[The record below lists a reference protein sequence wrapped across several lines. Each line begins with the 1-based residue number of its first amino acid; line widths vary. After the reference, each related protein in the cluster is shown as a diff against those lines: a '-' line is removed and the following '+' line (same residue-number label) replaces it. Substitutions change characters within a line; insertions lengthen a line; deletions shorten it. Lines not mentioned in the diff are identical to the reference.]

1 MRISHPEGRAPR
13 LRAVWVV
20 VEEKADEGALARR
33 GSSHVVVLLLWSTKY
48 GRPSGVWRSS
58 HPPGRGTVS
67 GTVDDGAVETG
78 VGRDEVGEEVEVVV
92 GEGAGAGCGRAG
104 RAF

>member
-1 MRISHPEGRAPR
+1 MRISHPEGRVPR

-20 VEEKADEGALARR
+20 VEEKTGALARR

-58 HPPGRGTVS
+58 HPWGRGMVS
-67 GTVDDGAVETG
+67 EPVDEGAVDTG
-78 VGRDEVGEEVEVVV
+78 VGKEVVGEDVAVVV
-92 GEGAGAGCGRAG
+92 GEGAGGG
-104 RAF
+104 